1 MSAMKARS
9 AVTKATSPTHV
20 PAHADPQDVSL
31 QTALEALSD
40 PVRRMILVDLSQ
52 HPEWTRA
59 CGTFDLPV
67 GKTTRS
73 HHFTV
78 LRAAGLLEQRDE
90 GVRRLNRLRRPE
102 FDRAFPGLL
111 DAVLGKTDA
120 PGRSG

>member
-1 MSAMKARS
+1 MTDSVARTRPGVS
-9 AVTKATSPTHV
+9 DRMTAPHSPPHV
-20 PAHADPQDVSL
+20 HPRDVSL

-40 PVRRMILVDLSQ
+40 PVRRMILKDLDA

-73 HHFTV
+73 HHFAV

-102 FDRAFPGLL
+102 FEAAFPSLL
-111 DAVLGKTDA
+111 DAVLGK
-120 PGRSG
+120 P

>member
-1 MSAMKARS
+1 M
-9 AVTKATSPTHV
+9 
-20 PAHADPQDVSL
+20 

-40 PVRRMILVDLSQ
+40 PGRRMILTDLAQ

-73 HHFTV
+73 HHFAV
-78 LRAAGLLEQRDE
+78 LRAAGLLEQRDD

-102 FDRAFPGLL
+102 FDNAFPGLL
-111 DAVLGKTDA
+111 DAVLGK
-120 PGRSG
+120 G

>member
-1 MSAMKARS
+1 MRQRTAHAQ
-9 AVTKATSPTHV
+9 APTHV
-20 PAHADPQDVSL
+20 EPEAVSL

-40 PVRRMILVDLSQ
+40 PVRRMILADLAQ

-73 HHFTV
+73 HHFMV

-111 DAVLGKTDA
+111 DAVLGQSCDSK
-120 PGRSG
+120 G

>member
-1 MSAMKARS
+1 MAVARKQTLVKKRTGSAQAPR
-9 AVTKATSPTHV
+9 
-20 PAHADPQDVSL
+20 HADPVEVSL

-40 PVRRMILVDLSQ
+40 PVRRMILVDLAQ

-73 HHFTV
+73 HHFAV
-78 LRAAGLLEQRDE
+78 LRAAGLLEQRDD

-102 FDRAFPGLL
+102 FDKAFPGLL
-111 DAVLGKTDA
+111 DAVLGKD
-120 PGRSG
+120 